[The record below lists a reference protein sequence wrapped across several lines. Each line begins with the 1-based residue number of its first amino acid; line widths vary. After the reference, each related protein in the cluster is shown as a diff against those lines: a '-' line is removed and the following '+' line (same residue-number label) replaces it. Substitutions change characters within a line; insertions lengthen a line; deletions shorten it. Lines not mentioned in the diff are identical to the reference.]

1 MLFVDGTNN
10 EVGIGTNAP
19 VAALDVAS
27 GQLAIPDGTAA
38 APALAFRDDLNTGL
52 YSPTNDIVGVA
63 VNGAEV
69 ARFQQSGAGNTP
81 VMLLGTS
88 TVYGAITVDSSDA
101 SGAAGVVMLGHAAA
115 GTVIQESYRGGQ
127 FAGVRSRGTKAAPTA
142 VASGDGLVNMLG
154 AGWTAT
160 GGINYG
166 GVVMVKAEEAYTAT
180 ASGGRIEF
188 HTTTLGTDGFT
199 TLGSATTERIRIAS
213 SGNVGIGTTNTS
225 AHLFNVGSGASANFA
240 IASGGFI
247 HTYGGATPTDGQ
259 VLIGHTGNGRFQ
271 SATLTAGT
279 GISVTN
285 GAGSVTIASTGTTAS
300 AFVDVPGYVA
310 QQALNAG
317 DLVRFVDDA
326 GTPKVQKA
334 DATNTDARLNPVG
347 FAVAAALVGGA
358 VTVRVAGVADV
369 PAARFDVAPAAA
381 DVGKR
386 VFVSTTSG
394 QITLTAPS
402 ASGDVLQRAGVLVDG
417 GANPKVLV
425 QIGDPTLL

>member
-1 MLFVDGTNN
+1 
-10 EVGIGTNAP
+10 
-19 VAALDVAS
+19 
-27 GQLAIPDGTAA
+27 
-38 APALAFRDDLNTGL
+38 
-52 YSPTNDIVGVA
+52 
-63 VNGAEV
+63 
-69 ARFQQSGAGNTP
+69 
-81 VMLLGTS
+81 LGTS
-88 TVYGAITVDSSDA
+88 TVLGAITVDSSDA
-101 SGAAGVVMLGHAAA
+101 SGAAGVVMLGHGAA
-115 GTVIQESYRGGQ
+115 GTVPQESYRGGQ